1 MWLKQTRCILLIK
14 LCDTISWR
22 LNITKITLNL
32 RDSMGTIFNGSCRV
46 FQIHD
51 DSLSIIDSEYRIRV
65 ITQIRSLQ
73 KCVIYNNFVSFGLIF
88 NQIITLWTTC
98 FNSTSKKI
106 LIVTLNSLRN
116 MEEEEE
122 KEELYFFVGLD

>member
-1 MWLKQTRCILLIK
+1 
-14 LCDTISWR
+14 
-22 LNITKITLNL
+22 
-32 RDSMGTIFNGSCRV
+32 MGTIFNGSCRV

-73 KCVIYNNFVSFGLIF
+73 KCVIEKCLFPPPPPGGENGQNIHP
-88 NQIITLWTTC
+88 C
-98 FNSTSKKI
+98 
-106 LIVTLNSLRN
+106 